1 MIKLVEIVKLADK
14 QKWQRRF
21 YDAYDGE
28 MREWSDKLFGTNV
41 KFYVAVE
48 DGKELGFIRIND
60 KVFNFKG
67 FTDEEVWNLT
77 DAYVKPAYRSKG
89 VLREMIAQAV
99 RDLKVKM
106 LYIQTERFDACRAYY
121 FGLGFTYYYT
131 VQQGG
136 MVWAFQGS
144 FEKVAVASND
154 AHYRKSA

>member
-1 MIKLVEIVKLADK
+1 MIKLVEIEKLAEK

-28 MREWSDKLFGTNV
+28 LKEWSDMLFGANV

-60 KVFNFKG
+60 KAFCFKG
-67 FTDEEVWNLT
+67 FTDDEVWNLT

-89 VLREMIAQAV
+89 VLREMIFQAV
-99 RDLKVKM
+99 CALKVKM
-106 LYIQTERFDACRAYY
+106 LFIETERFIACGAYY

-131 VQQGG
+131 VQDGG
-136 MVWAFQGS
+136 MVWAFHSS
-144 FEKVAVASND
+144 FRTVAEASN
-154 AHYRKSA
+154 